1 MALDK
6 FNPGQTGSGLKA
18 LLPFLFYAML
28 AVTFMV
34 VDVRAGI
41 SAVIRSTASD
51 VFSPLWWVAS
61 QPYAFWQKGLGAF
74 KTNND
79 LRDKV
84 AGLEKEQLKSNL
96 ALQQMLAV
104 QSENAE
110 LRGLLLAKNRFA
122 TQARL
127 VELLSIHPEPSQK
140 RYIIDRGS
148 RQMVKQG
155 QVLIDANGLV
165 GQVAEVYPASSVVIA
180 ITDADHAVPVMVARS
195 GFRSIVL
202 GQGNDNR
209 LAMANLTASD
219 DVKKGDVLLT
229 SGIGGVF
236 PPGIPVGIVTA
247 FQQDHA
253 MTFLSA
259 QVMPLARPTYGRYL
273 LLLDTYTSKPK
284 TEPET
289 DLKPS
294 IESGKNPE
302 EMQSTK
308 STKNIKPAPLTQS
321 KAMSESA
328 PVPGDPAVDN
338 SEVNP

>member
-28 AVTFMV
+28 AATLMV
-34 VDVRAGI
+34 VDGRAGI
-41 SAVIRSTASD
+41 SAAIRSTASD

-61 QPYAFWQKGLGAF
+61 QPYAFWQKGIGAF
-74 KTNND
+74 NTNAD

-148 RQMVKQG
+148 RQMVKPG
-155 QVLIDANGLV
+155 QVLIDAKGLV

-273 LLLDTYTSKPK
+273 LLLDTYTSRTKA
-284 TEPET
+284 TPET
-289 DLKPS
+289 DLKPTMTP
-294 IESGKNPE
+294 GNNPA
-302 EMQSTK
+302 EMQSTRSMENK
-308 STKNIKPAPLTQS
+308 KPVPLPPS
-321 KAMSESA
+321 KAMGESA
-328 PVPGDPAVDN
+328 PVPGNPAVDK
-338 SEVNP
+338 SEPKP

>member
-1 MALDK
+1 MA
-6 FNPGQTGSGLKA
+6 
-18 LLPFLFYAML
+18 
-28 AVTFMV
+28 
-34 VDVRAGI
+34 VDGRAGI
-41 SAVIRSTASD
+41 SAAIRSTASD

-61 QPYAFWQKGLGAF
+61 QPYAFWQKGIGAF
-74 KTNND
+74 NTNAE
-79 LRDKV
+79 LRDTV

-110 LRGLLLAKNRFA
+110 LRGLLLAKNRFT

-148 RQMVKQG
+148 RQMVKPG
-155 QVLIDANGLV
+155 QVLIDAKGLV

-247 FQQDHA
+247 FQQDPA

-259 QVMPLARPTYGRYL
+259 QVMPLARPAYGRYL
-273 LLLDTYTSKPK
+273 LLLDTYISPPK
-284 TEPET
+284 A
-289 DLKPS
+289 D
-294 IESGKNPE
+294 
-302 EMQSTK
+302 
-308 STKNIKPAPLTQS
+308 
-321 KAMSESA
+321 SESNLTSTEMA
-328 PVPGDPAVDN
+328 ANNAAGLQTSEALKKAQGPPMPPVKVAVEPVGASNPPDDVQD
-338 SEVNP
+338 EVKP

>member
-1 MALDK
+1 MASDK

-28 AVTFMV
+28 SVTLMV
-34 VDVRAGI
+34 VDGRTGV
-41 SAVIRSTASD
+41 SAVVRGVASD
-51 VFSPLWWVAS
+51 VFSPVWWAAS
-61 QPYAFWQKGLGAF
+61 QPYALWQSGIGAF
-74 KTNND
+74 NSNAA
-79 LRDKV
+79 LRMKV
-84 AGLEKEQLKSNL
+84 AALEKDQLKSNL

-110 LRGLLLAKNRFA
+110 LRGLVAAKKRFA
-122 TQARL
+122 AQARL

-148 RQMVKQG
+148 RQQVKTG
-155 QVLIDANGLV
+155 QVLIDAKGLV

-180 ITDADHAVPVMVARS
+180 VTDADHAVPVMVARS
-195 GFRSIVL
+195 GFRSIVF

-209 LAMANLTASD
+209 LSMANLTSSD

-247 FQQDHA
+247 FQQDPA

-259 QVMPLARPTYGRYL
+259 QVTPLARPSYGRYL
-273 LLLDTYTSKPK
+273 LLLDAYVPPAKPDPAQASK
-284 TEPET
+284 TE
-289 DLKPS
+289 
-294 IESGKNPE
+294 
-302 EMQSTK
+302 
-308 STKNIKPAPLTQS
+308 
-321 KAMSESA
+321 AM
-328 PVPGDPAVDN
+328 P
-338 SEVNP
+338 